1 MILLIGGCPKR
12 QAPPRVVYTP
22 APPAAAA
29 PAKTEA
35 PETMVIAE
43 PAAPEEPVQGQN
55 TSPETPSPDRGGG
68 PARRRHPITSGQTP
82 ADDNAEPET
91 SEPAPDVALPALE
104 PRESPQKEVALRA
117 QIQAIQ
123 ENVRGRLARIN
134 EGRLSPDDRKT
145 LDDARS
151 FFAQSTRA
159 LEESDLQ
166 RALNL
171 AQKAS
176 QLVTALEK

>member
-1 MILLIGGCPKR
+1 MLLIGGCPKR

-22 APPAAAA
+22 APPAAA

-35 PETMVIAE
+35 RDTMVIAE
-43 PAAPEEPVQGQN
+43 PAAPEEPVQGPNAGQ
-55 TSPETPSPDRGGG
+55 ETPSPDRGGG
-68 PARRRHPITSGQTP
+68 PARRRRPVTSEQTP
-82 ADDNAEPET
+82 ADDTDQLETPEP
-91 SEPAPDVALPALE
+91 PKDVALPALE
-104 PRESPQKEVALRA
+104 PRESPQKEVALRT
-117 QIQAIQ
+117 QIQALQ
-123 ENVRGRLARIN
+123 EDVRGRLARII
-134 EGRLSPDDRKT
+134 EGRLSGDDRKT
-145 LDDARS
+145 FDDARS